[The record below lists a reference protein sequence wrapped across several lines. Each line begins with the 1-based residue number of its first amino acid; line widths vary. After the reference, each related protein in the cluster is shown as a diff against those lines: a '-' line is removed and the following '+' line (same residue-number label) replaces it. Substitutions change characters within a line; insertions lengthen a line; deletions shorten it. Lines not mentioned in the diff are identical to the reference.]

1 MMFTNGNLP
10 IAQDRGMLVTMT
22 SANVT
27 SEQTK
32 AALGILL
39 AVSETIRE
47 AGEAPSGIIYT
58 ALMDRVDM
66 QGYTKMLLI
75 LKGAGLIVETPAHLL
90 RWVGPLKGAK

>member
-1 MMFTNGNLP
+1 M
-10 IAQDRGMLVTMT
+10 IAPAVTP
-22 SANVT
+22 
-27 SEQTK
+27 EQTK

-47 AGEAPSGIIYT
+47 VGEAPSGIIYA

-66 QGYTKMLLI
+66 QGYTKMLNV